1 MFIYSHSEDKSQFVM
16 IVVSPQ
22 QEIRT
27 IILKITE
34 TITNSSNYQTDMCRN
49 PSCKKRRWEM
59 SENKS
64 RACSQM
70 ETQIMNVII

>member
-1 MFIYSHSEDKSQFVM
+1 M

-27 IILKITE
+27 KILKITE
-34 TITNSSNYQTDMCRN
+34 TITNSSNFQTDECRN
-49 PSCKKRRWEM
+49 PSCKQRRCEM

-64 RACSQM
+64 SVCSQM
-70 ETQIMNVII
+70 ETQIMIVIL